1 MNKCQQLH
9 ETIVRDI
16 IDVIDDVKNFDQV
29 EWIRN
34 RNNVGSIA
42 KRASNLVLV
51 FPVLCSSSI
60 NIQTASIISKAIERK
75 CVSLLQILFSSMQ
88 LTSVDN
94 MYDYLKQFHTNLDLR
109 SGLTLDDFMN
119 VMDRM
124 ANEGAIEITN
134 MELYQAVK
142 EDMHNINYYLST
154 ELNPSSINDY
164 HIRKDMYGE
173 SHIISEAKPIISAD
187 RNGITYYDY
196 NGNVKGYRPASN
208 RNSSSKPSNPVI
220 SFDNSNA
227 SSNGGGNG
235 GRGGNGNGGNGNG
248 GNGATNNAVN
258 IGANNNQMTNNRNNA
273 RIDFEDRVN
282 YFRYQLSVGDVQ
294 KANELMPT
302 TMIVNFT
309 TRNDSGD
316 YYTTTGIIGIK
327 AKLYPVDSMDICNR
341 ISSKYKDSNGLFNL
355 VRASTREI
363 SFFKDLAFAID
374 KARVDA
380 VNMARESN
388 NAKMF
393 KVLERRA
400 NRNRFSSLLKKND
413 ASPITSLIVSQ
424 EEVEYLKKYSSV
436 DMEKSYVT
444 RSILENYNLMDIVIA
459 DESLEVAKFLF
470 DDGDGIF
477 ETLAFDSLEKEAK
490 DSSYKKVVNLMS
502 KINR

>member
-16 IDVIDDVKNFDQV
+16 IDVIDNVKNFDEI
-29 EWIRN
+29 EWIKSK
-34 RNNVGSIA
+34 NNIGSIA
-42 KRASNLVLV
+42 KRASNLILV
-51 FPVLCSSSI
+51 FPVLCTTSI

-75 CVSLLQILFSSMQ
+75 CVSLLQILFSSIQ
-88 LTSVDN
+88 LTSADN

-119 VMDRM
+119 VMDKM
-124 ANEGAIEITN
+124 VSEGAAEVTD
-134 MELYQAVK
+134 MELYQAVR

-164 HIRKDMYGE
+164 HMRKDMYGE
-173 SHIISEAKPIISAD
+173 TRIIKEANDKPFGKYQKTMQSMID
-187 RNGITYYDY
+187 RAVEKTIGKAQTAEERNKRKDIYYKSQE
-196 NGNVKGYRPASN
+196 V
-208 RNSSSKPSNPVI
+208 
-220 SFDNSNA
+220 DNQ
-227 SSNGGGNG
+227 
-235 GRGGNGNGGNGNG
+235 
-248 GNGATNNAVN
+248 V
-258 IGANNNQMTNNRNNA
+258 
-273 RIDFEDRVN
+273 D
-282 YFRYQLSVGDVQ
+282 YFRYQLSTGEVQ

-302 TMIVNFT
+302 TMMVNFT
-309 TRNDSGD
+309 TKGD
-316 YYTTTGIIGIK
+316 KGTYHTTTGIIGVK
-327 AKLYPVDSMDICNR
+327 AKLYPVAAIDICNR
-341 ISSKYKDSNGLFNL
+341 IASKYKDSNGLFNL

-374 KARVDA
+374 KAKTDA
-380 VNMARESN
+380 VNMAKESN

-400 NRNRFSSLLKKND
+400 QLNRFHSLLKKND
-413 ASPITSLIVSQ
+413 ASPITSLIISQ
-424 EEVEYLKKYSSV
+424 EEVEYLKKYNSI

-459 DESLEVAKFLF
+459 DESLETAKFLF

-477 ETLAFDSLEKEAK
+477 ETLPFDALEKEAK

-502 KINR
+502 RINN

>member
-1 MNKCQQLH
+1 MNQCQQLH

-16 IDVIDDVKNFDQV
+16 IDVMDDVKDFDQI

-42 KRASNLVLV
+42 KRTSNLVLV
-51 FPVLCSSSI
+51 FPVICSTSI
-60 NIQTASIISKAIERK
+60 SMKTASIITKAIERK

-94 MYDYLKQFHTNLDLR
+94 MYDYLRQFHTNLDLR
-109 SGLTLDDFMN
+109 GGLTLDDFIT
-119 VMDRM
+119 VMDKM
-124 ANEGAIEITN
+124 ANEGAIQITD
-134 MELYQAVK
+134 MEAYQAVK

-154 ELNPSSINDY
+154 ELNSTSINDY
-164 HIRKDMYGE
+164 RMRKDVYGE
-173 SHIISEAKPIISAD
+173 SHIIKEEKYDSNKDYRAKRREIGRTVTDHGEQEFEKI
-187 RNGITYYDY
+187 
-196 NGNVKGYRPASN
+196 V
-208 RNSSSKPSNPVI
+208 SKIATNAV
-220 SFDNSNA
+220 SNA
-227 SSNGGGNG
+227 MRKNSKDQYK
-235 GRGGNGNGGNGNG
+235 
-248 GNGATNNAVN
+248 
-258 IGANNNQMTNNRNNA
+258 ANQDPNKQ
-273 RIDFEDRVN
+273 ID
-282 YFRYQLSVGDVQ
+282 YFRYQLSTGEVQ

-302 TMIVNFT
+302 TMMVNFT
-309 TRNDSGD
+309 TKDSNGT
-316 YYTTTGIIGIK
+316 YYTTTGVVGVK
-327 AKLYPVDSMDICNR
+327 AKLYPVDAMDICNR
-341 ISSKYKDSNGLFNL
+341 ISSKYKDSNSLFNL

-374 KARVDA
+374 KAKIDA

-400 NRNRFSSLLKKND
+400 QRNRFSSLLKKND
-413 ASPITSLIVSQ
+413 ASPITSLVMSQ
-424 EEVEYLKKYSSV
+424 EEVEYLKKYFSV

-470 DDGDGIF
+470 DDGDGVF
-477 ETLAFDSLEKEAK
+477 EALTFDSLEKEAK

>member
-1 MNKCQQLH
+1 MNQCQQLH

-16 IDVIDDVKNFDQV
+16 IDVMDDVKDFDQI

-42 KRASNLVLV
+42 KRTSNLVLV
-51 FPVLCSSSI
+51 FPVICSTSI
-60 NIQTASIISKAIERK
+60 SMKTASIITKAIERK

-94 MYDYLKQFHTNLDLR
+94 MYDYLRQFHTNLDLR
-109 SGLTLDDFMN
+109 SGLTLDDFMGI
-119 VMDRM
+119 MDKM
-124 ANEGAIEITN
+124 VDEGAIEITD

-154 ELNPSSINDY
+154 ELNPTSINDY
-164 HIRKDMYGE
+164 RMRKDIYGE
-173 SHIISEAKPIISAD
+173 SHIIKEANDADKLFGKYSKDMQNIINKGID
-187 RNGITYYDY
+187 NNIKKRNKEIYD
-196 NGNVKGYRPASN
+196 NNK
-208 RNSSSKPSNPVI
+208 
-220 SFDNSNA
+220 D
-227 SSNGGGNG
+227 
-235 GRGGNGNGGNGNG
+235 
-248 GNGATNNAVN
+248 ATKQV
-258 IGANNNQMTNNRNNA
+258 
-273 RIDFEDRVN
+273 D
-282 YFRYQLSVGDVQ
+282 YFRYQLSTGEVN

-302 TMIVNFT
+302 TMMVNFT
-309 TRNDSGD
+309 TKDDKGS
-316 YYTTTGIIGIK
+316 YYTTTGVVGVK
-327 AKLYPVDSMDICNR
+327 AKLYPVDAMDICNR
-341 ISSKYKDSNGLFNL
+341 ISSKYKDSNSLFNL

-374 KARVDA
+374 KARIDA

-400 NRNRFSSLLKKND
+400 QRNRFSSLLKKND
-413 ASPITSLIVSQ
+413 ASPITSLVVSQ
-424 EEVEYLKKYSSV
+424 EEVEYLKKYHSV

-470 DDGDGIF
+470 DDGDGVF
-477 ETLAFDSLEKEAK
+477 EALTFDSLEKEAK

-502 KINR
+502 KLNR

>member
-1 MNKCQQLH
+1 MNQCQQLH

-16 IDVIDDVKNFDQV
+16 IDVMDDVKDFDQI

-42 KRASNLVLV
+42 KRTSNLVLV
-51 FPVLCSSSI
+51 FPVICSTSI
-60 NIQTASIISKAIERK
+60 SMQTASIITKAIERK

-94 MYDYLKQFHTNLDLR
+94 MYDYLRQFHTNLDIR
-109 SGLTLDDFMN
+109 SGLTLDDFMT
-119 VMDRM
+119 VMDKM
-124 ANEGAIEITN
+124 ANEGAIQITD
-134 MELYQAVK
+134 MEAYQAVR
-142 EDMHNINYYLST
+142 EDMQNINHYLST
-154 ELNPSSINDY
+154 ELNPTSINDY
-164 HIRKDMYGE
+164 HIRKDIYGE
-173 SHIISEAKPIISAD
+173 SHIIKEEK
-187 RNGITYYDY
+187 
-196 NGNVKGYRPASN
+196 
-208 RNSSSKPSNPVI
+208 
-220 SFDNSNA
+220 F
-227 SSNGGGNG
+227 
-235 GRGGNGNGGNGNG
+235 
-248 GNGATNNAVN
+248 
-258 IGANNNQMTNNRNNA
+258 
-273 RIDFEDRVN
+273 DFEDDFLDVIKGKISPDQYERNQKKKEKERKLNDGISRVVN
-282 YFRYQLSVGDVQ
+282 KSVDNALSKRSKDVYNNSKDLGKQLDYFRYQLSTGEVN

-302 TMIVNFT
+302 TMMVNFT
-309 TRNDSGD
+309 TRDEKNGT
-316 YYTTTGIIGIK
+316 YHTTTGIVGVK
-327 AKLYPVDSMDICNR
+327 AKLYPVDAMDICNR
-341 ISSKYKDSNGLFNL
+341 IASKYKDSNSLFNL

-380 VNMARESN
+380 VNMAKESN

-400 NRNRFSSLLKKND
+400 QRNRFSSLLKKND
-413 ASPITSLIVSQ
+413 ASPITSLVVSQ
-424 EEVEYLKKYSSV
+424 EEVEYLKKYNSV

-470 DDGDGIF
+470 DDGDGVF
-477 ETLAFDSLEKEAK
+477 ETLTFDSLEKEAK

>member
-1 MNKCQQLH
+1 MNQCQQLH

-16 IDVIDDVKNFDQV
+16 IDVIDDVKDFDQI

-42 KRASNLVLV
+42 KRTSNLVLV
-51 FPVLCSSSI
+51 FPVICSTSI
-60 NIQTASIISKAIERK
+60 SMKTASIITKAIERK

-109 SGLTLDDFMN
+109 SGLTLDDFMGI
-119 VMDRM
+119 MDKM
-124 ANEGAIEITN
+124 VDEGAIQVSD

-154 ELNPSSINDY
+154 ELNPTSINDY
-164 HIRKDMYGE
+164 RMRKDVYGE
-173 SHIISEAKPIISAD
+173 SHIVKEAGPFGKYQNDVQNMIDTSVNGSINK
-187 RNGITYYDY
+187 RNKEIY
-196 NGNVKGYRPASN
+196 
-208 RNSSSKPSNPVI
+208 
-220 SFDNSNA
+220 
-227 SSNGGGNG
+227 
-235 GRGGNGNGGNGNG
+235 
-248 GNGATNNAVN
+248 
-258 IGANNNQMTNNRNNA
+258 NNNKAVDKQV
-273 RIDFEDRVN
+273 D
-282 YFRYQLSVGDVQ
+282 YFKYQLSTGEVN

-309 TRNDSGD
+309 TRDDKGS
-316 YYTTTGIIGIK
+316 YYTTTGVVGVK
-327 AKLYPVDSMDICNR
+327 AKLYPVDAMDICNR
-341 ISSKYKDSNGLFNL
+341 IASKYKDSNSLFNL

-363 SFFKDLAFAID
+363 SFFRDLAFAID
-374 KARVDA
+374 KARMDA
-380 VNMARESN
+380 VQMARESN

-400 NRNRFSSLLKKND
+400 QRNRFSSLLKKND
-413 ASPITSLIVSQ
+413 ASPITSLVMSQ
-424 EEVEYLKKYSSV
+424 EEVEYLKKYNSV

-470 DDGDGIF
+470 DDGDGVF
-477 ETLAFDSLEKEAK
+477 ETLTFDSLEKEAK

-502 KINR
+502 KLNR